1 MKELKGFDG
10 QIVLYCK
17 GHYNLKGVGFIKGL
31 QHIWAARCGYDV
43 EHISD
48 KEKEYIADEMYR
60 ILLEVAPKKTENMFE
75 KVHKALVDN
84 WMYRELTAIERV
96 IMVYCNDLMQLQV
109 KERKPN
115 GKGYVTLLKLPRARK
130 QTMKRI
136 VRGNGRSGD
145 YRLIEN
151 I

>member
-17 GHYNLKGVGFIKGL
+17 GHYNLKDVDFIKGL

-43 EHISD
+43 EHVSD
-48 KEKEYIADEMYR
+48 RDKEYIANHLYD
-60 ILLEVAPKKTENMFE
+60 ILAEVAPKKLQYMMV

-84 WMYRELTAIERV
+84 WMYKELTGIERV
-96 IMVYCNDLMQLQV
+96 IMAYHNELMQLQV
-109 KERKPN
+109 KESKPN
-115 GKGYVTLLKLPRARK
+115 GKGYITLLKLPRTRK
-130 QTMKRI
+130 QAMKRI

-145 YRLIEN
+145 YRLIED